1 MIFIKQKIKGVF
13 LIKPK
18 LFKDDRGI
26 FRRHFCHEEFL
37 KNKITSNIKQANI
50 SINYKKG
57 TLRGFH
63 YQKKPYEEDKTM
75 SCIKGEIFDIVVD
88 LRKKSK
94 TYMKWIGFKLS
105 DKNKFSIHIPKGCA
119 NSFLT
124 IKDNTIVHYYCSQKY
139 NPTYEGGINF
149 RDPKF
154 KFKWPIRPKIV
165 SDKDRTIP
173 FFK

>member
-1 MIFIKQKIKGVF
+1 MILIKQKIDGVF

-26 FRRHFCHEEFL
+26 FRRHFCNEEFSSYKL
-37 KNKITSNIKQANI
+37 ASGVKQANL

-75 SCIKGEIFDIVVD
+75 SCIKGEIFDIIVD

-94 TYMKWIGFKLS
+94 TYMKWISFKLS
-105 DKNKFSIHIPKGCA
+105 DKNKFAVHIPKGCA

-124 IKDNTIVHYYCSQKY
+124 LKNNTIVHYYCSQKY
-139 NPTYEGGINF
+139 NPSCEGGINF
-149 RDPKF
+149 NDPKF
-154 KFKWPIRPKIV
+154 KFKWPIKPKIV
-165 SDKDRTIP
+165 SKKDRNIP